1 MHVPP
6 NPVFRILRHVLGE
19 ERGGVGQGLD
29 NVEAA
34 VIFAFELGVSS
45 LAEDL
50 EVRVGS
56 LLGNLH
62 DHTHV
67 SLLESVIITQEH
79 SLFFVV
85 GLVLVEQVLHELH
98 LIMHVERGSDR
109 FFVHVTIPVAI
120 V

>member
-6 NPVFRILRHVLGE
+6 DPVFRILRHVLGE
-19 ERGGVGQGLD
+19 KRGGVGQGLD

-50 EVRVGS
+50 EARFGS
-56 LLGNLH
+56 LFRNLH

-79 SLFFVV
+79 SFFFIV
-85 GLVLVEQVLHELH
+85 GFVLVEQAFHESQLVV
-98 LIMHVERGSDR
+98 HVEGGSDR
-109 FFVHVTIPVAI
+109 FFVHVAIPVA
-120 V
+120 VV